1 MGLIEQARIDIA
13 RITQNLN
20 EFGVNID
27 LVARTGEPASVTG
40 LHTRHHLGVDSDGN
54 MINSRNVHISIC
66 EDALIDADY
75 PYRNSSNEV
84 DFKNH
89 RATVIDSSGEPRL
102 YKVTQWHQDETIG
115 LIVIILGDYE

>member
-20 EFGVNID
+20 EFGVNIN
-27 LVARTGEPASVTG
+27 LIARTGETASVTG
-40 LHTRHHLGVDSDGN
+40 LHTRHHLGVDSEGN
-54 MINSRNVHISIC
+54 MINSRNVHISIS
-66 EDALIDADY
+66 EDALIAANY
-75 PYRNSSNEV
+75 PYRDSNDEV
-84 DFKNH
+84 DFKSH
-89 RATVIDSSGEPRL
+89 RANVIDSSGELRL